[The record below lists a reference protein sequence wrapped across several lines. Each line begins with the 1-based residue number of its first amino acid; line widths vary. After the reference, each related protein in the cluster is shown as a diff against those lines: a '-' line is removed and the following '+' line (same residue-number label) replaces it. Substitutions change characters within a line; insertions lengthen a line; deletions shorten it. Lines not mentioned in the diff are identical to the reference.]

1 MEIFCFVLGQPVTA
15 LKLPVFLR
23 QNMGIF
29 EKYFFFGN
37 MSYENFV
44 ITTFMLIRCHIE
56 TDYYQEE
63 IHFD

>member
-1 MEIFCFVLGQPVTA
+1 MENGNRA

-23 QNMGIF
+23 KNMGIF

-37 MSYENFV
+37 MPYENFV
-44 ITTFMLIRCHIE
+44 IFTPLLIRYDIE